1 MKQELISIDSTPA
14 IIDVNFEELK
24 AALAKDLEKYDVV
37 VTAETVADAKKLA
50 TELNS
55 TKAVIGKRRKEEV
68 AKASEPVKAFDA
80 KMKDLETMCEDGRQK
95 ILAQVK
101 TFEDETRD
109 LAAHLLA
116 ELLEKLFADNEVE
129 AEFRRAQ
136 FGDLVKL
143 TAVTKTGSLTAAA
156 TKELEGRVR
165 DDKAIQD
172 RTKMRLLELENK
184 SYTAGLAAPLAR
196 NHVEHFL
203 FADQGEYE
211 AQLQRIIDSE
221 IQRQEVAEQRQ
232 REKIEREQRQ
242 ADQARQEREEREAR
256 LAQQQEASQDEPSS
270 ESISGDEGQP
280 DEQPAQEGPA
290 RDPQPV
296 DPGRVRCK
304 ATCTFSTSVARGVS
318 AEAVEAE
325 LRKVLAK
332 AGINTLD
339 TVTVEFEG
347 DA

>member
-1 MKQELISIDSTPA
+1 MKQELISIDNTPA

-50 TELNS
+50 TELNA

-68 AKASEPVKAFDA
+68 AKASEPVKVFDG
-80 KMKDLETMCEDGRQK
+80 KMKDLETMCEEGRQK

-143 TAVTKTGSLTAAA
+143 TAVTKTENLTAAV

-184 SYTAGLAAPLAR
+184 SYTAGLAAPLTR

-242 ADQARQEREEREAR
+242 AEQARQEREEREAR
-256 LAQQQEASQDEPSS
+256 LAQQQEESQDEPSPEPS
-270 ESISGDEGQP
+270 SGDEGQP
-280 DEQPAQEGPA
+280 DEQSTQEGPA
-290 RDPQPV
+290 AEV
-296 DPGRVRCK
+296 APGRVRCK
-304 ATCTFSTSVARGVS
+304 ATCTFSTTVAQGVS

-339 TVTVEFEG
+339 TVTVEFVEG
-347 DA
+347 EA

>member
-1 MKQELISIDSTPA
+1 MKQELISIDNTPA

-109 LAAHLLA
+109 LAANLLA
-116 ELLEKLFADNEVE
+116 ELLGKLFADNEVE
-129 AEFRRAQ
+129 QEFRRAQ

-143 TAVTKTGSLTAAA
+143 TAVTKAGSLTAAT

-165 DDKAIQD
+165 DDKAVQD

-184 SYTAGLAAPLAR
+184 SYTAGLAAPLTR

-242 ADQARQEREEREAR
+242 AEQARQEREEREAR
-256 LAQQQEASQDEPSS
+256 LAQQQEASQDEPSP
-270 ESISGDEGQP
+270 EPISGDEGQP
-280 DEQPAQEGPA
+280 DEQPAQEGPVA
-290 RDPQPV
+290 EV
-296 DPGRVRCK
+296 APGRVRCK

-325 LRKVLAK
+325 LRKVLSK

-339 TVTVEFEG
+339 TVTVEFVEG
-347 DA
+347 EA